1 MTLLSKENIEATSD
15 EVNVIMRV
23 LGQLQDLPREE
34 CGALPDSLAIVP
46 HGGGDRE
53 LAARARSDRLGAAVS
68 ELLAALG
75 RCLAAD
81 FARCPVRQAIQT
93 YFEPYH
99 QSLVFNKFLSYM

>member
-1 MTLLSKENIEATSD
+1 MEATSD

-46 HGGGDRE
+46 HGGGYRE
-53 LAARARSDRLGAAVS
+53 LAVRARADRLDADAS
-68 ELLAALG
+68 ELLGALG

-81 FARCPVRQAIQT
+81 FARCRVGEAIQT

-99 QSLVFNKFLSYM
+99 QSLMFNKFLSDM